1 MTISADE
8 VLKALHQEFPLH
20 YELCVQRVINAKQ
33 GRRIAELERA
43 QAAAEPSAAT
53 AEE

>member
-8 VLKALHQEFPLH
+8 VLKTLRGDFPLH

-33 GRRIAELERA
+33 ARRIAELERA
-43 QAAAEPSAAT
+43 QSAEQPSTAT